1 MSSLTHVAA
10 WLVVVADRRK
20 KVKMKVSQSCPT
32 PWDLMDYL
40 VREILQARMLE
51 WVAFPFSK
59 RSSQPGIEPRSP
71 ALRADYL
78 PAETPGKPKN
88 TGVGRLSFL
97 QQIFLTRGLLH
108 CRQILL
114 PTEPQGSPCRWK
126 LKVKDLEISG
136 LSWISKEVSIK
147 TQAPLK
153 E

>member
-71 ALRADYL
+71 ALWADYL

-88 TGVGRLSFL
+88 TGVGTLSL
-97 QQIFLTRGLLH
+97 LLWIFLTQESNQCLLH
-108 CRQILL
+108 CRQSLYQL
-114 PTEPQGSPCRWK
+114 SYKGSPGERSHGYLQK
-126 LKVKDLEISG
+126 LVLFLKKKKKKNEK
-136 LSWISKEVSIK
+136 KE
-147 TQAPLK
+147 A
-153 E
+153 